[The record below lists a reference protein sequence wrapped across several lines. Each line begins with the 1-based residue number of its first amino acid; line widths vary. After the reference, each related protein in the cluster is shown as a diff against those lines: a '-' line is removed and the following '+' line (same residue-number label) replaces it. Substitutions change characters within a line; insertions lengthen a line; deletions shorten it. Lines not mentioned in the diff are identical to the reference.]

1 MGVKY
6 EEDSLMGFEGVG
18 FEAFVLDR
26 RRVWSYGV
34 AVSLRKV
41 LAIRHPW
48 STSSFI
54 LQSTR
59 VFDVS

>member
-41 LAIRHPW
+41 LAIRGVLLHLYFKVQEYSMFP
-48 STSSFI
+48 
-54 LQSTR
+54 R
-59 VFDVS
+59 

>member
-26 RRVWSYGV
+26 RRVW
-34 AVSLRKV
+34 
-41 LAIRHPW
+41 HPW